1 MIWRPANEARPSKMI
16 PKKEV
21 NSQSNIFSSEMRKVQ
36 QVGMLKALYVTEY
49 F

>member
-1 MIWRPANEARPSKMI
+1 MI

-21 NSQSNIFSSEMRKVQ
+21 NLHSNIFSSEMRKVQ
-36 QVGMLKALYVTEY
+36 QVGLPKALYITEY